1 MKTIKYLAI
10 GVMLTIVGAPVKAQT
25 DSKSAIEQV
34 QTILKSGAADA
45 DKQIDKIAKPF
56 KKDAKTLAAIGRVYL
71 QADNTEKAEEYA
83 NRAISRTKN
92 CGEAYILLADIAIRN
107 DDGGKAAE
115 MFQQAMHLDP
125 NNPEGYRRYAYL
137 MAKSSPQSSLSAL
150 EQLRAVAPDYPVDLI
165 AAEISDRSGDIK
177 KAIEFYSKVDKAK
190 MDNGQLGAFATDLF
204 LSAQFDKS
212 LEVAQFGLQ
221 KSPRYAA
228 FNRLSLYNYTEKK
241 DFEKALTYAD
251 KLFNASDSAKFSA
264 FDYQYVGIASVGA
277 KNYDK
282 AIESFGKI
290 LTLKEADENAK
301 LEALKLTAD
310 VYNEKEDYVNAIAT
324 YEKFLEKNTKATAT
338 DHATLG
344 TYWTYHAN
352 KLTGDEQVKA
362 VEQADK
368 VYADLAAKFADAA
381 EFVAFQR
388 ALVAGI
394 VDPELANGN
403 AKPHWDTLIDVIIK
417 DGRIEGTSKARLLQ
431 AYTYNMI
438 YALKTLDDVAKSKE
452 YAAKILEIDPENA
465 QAKMVGEL
473 EVPEKK

>member
-10 GVMLTIVGAPVKAQT
+10 GVLLTIVSAPVKAQT
-25 DSKSAIEQV
+25 DIKSAIGQV
-34 QTILKSGAADA
+34 ESILKSGAENA

-56 KKDAKTLAAIGRVYL
+56 KKDAKALAAIGRVYL
-71 QADNTEKAEEYA
+71 QADNSEKAEEYA
-83 NRAISRTKN
+83 NKAIDRTKN

-107 DDGGKAAE
+107 DDGGKAAG

-150 EQLRAVAPDYPVDLI
+150 EQLRKVAPDYPVDLI
-165 AAEISDRSGDIK
+165 AAEISDRAGDIK
-177 KAIEFYSKVDKAK
+177 KAIEYYSKVDKAK

-241 DFEKALTYAD
+241 DFEKALVYAD

-264 FDYQYVGIASVGA
+264 FDYQYVGIANVGA

-282 AIESFGKI
+282 AVESFGKI
-290 LTLKEADENAK
+290 LTLKEADESAK

-310 VYNEKEDYVNAIAT
+310 AYSEKEDYVNAIAT
-324 YEKFLEKNTKATAT
+324 YEKYLEKNTKATAT

-352 KLTGDEQVKA
+352 KLTGEEQVQA
-362 VEQADK
+362 VAQADK

-394 VDPELANGN
+394 VDPELANGT

-438 YALKTLDDVAKSKE
+438 YALKTLDDVEKSKE
-452 YAAKILEIDPENA
+452 YAVKILEIEPENE
-465 QAKMVGEL
+465 QAKMVSEL